1 MECMILNG
9 KVREGRVP
17 RWLIADYRYATC
29 TPYVEAIQTECTIL
43 NGKVREVTKADYRA
57 AKW

>member
-1 MECMILNG
+1 MILNG

-17 RWLIADYRYATC
+17 RWLIADYRYATR

-43 NGKVREVTKADYRA
+43 NGKVREVTKADYQA
-57 AKW
+57 ANW

>member
-1 MECMILNG
+1 MILNG

-57 AKW
+57 ANW